1 MRLWHRS
8 FLLFDLRNLE
18 KSWGFTKEER
28 RRRRPQGAMTGRIIS
43 CRPVTPSGGSLL
55 CLGLL
60 GLLLGVAAA
69 DTASDDVT
77 CRSGKPVFVLATNA
91 RLDSDIFSRE
101 YGVNLSACAEACRR
115 DPRCR
120 SLTFVKNATDSYC
133 QLMGAAAVHASAVV
147 HERTLSPVNG
157 VYYLEKICL
166 KGACDRLFVA
176 EWIHGMELEAHDNR
190 VVRNASRRDCLEACA
205 AERSFVCR
213 SAEWDERTAECRLSR
228 YDRFSRHVHFGRA
241 ANPDVSYFDNTCAYK
256 PVSGGHTAEILLLGN
271 VAHPYSLVEYRGLS
285 VSECGES
292 CLRNALFPCRS
303 FLFGR
308 RAQQETYCGLTH
320 QNRAGLL
327 QNPGSF
333 EPSHSLNY
341 YEIAR
346 NLDACDDEDVKYEMV
361 SGRYMTG
368 RPLRTSQLSS
378 AHECLALC
386 RADTKCRSVSYD
398 YRRRLCHSHSD
409 TLRTGSDS
417 NVKRNSQMNYFEKV
431 CISAGSVCE
440 KHWAFERV
448 PGKELVMGGGAVGTT
463 SSKVSVEA
471 NTREE
476 CQAACLAH
484 RDFVCHS
491 AEFNYQLSECRL
503 SPHSRYT
510 STAGEGKLEDSKF
523 VVDYFENNCLQEVR
537 GFCSTKKYR
546 DQELVLAD
554 LVIGTMS
561 QEDCLQRCLN
571 SVDFVCRSFSFERDT
586 QTCFLS
592 HHTRKSA
599 PKGAI
604 LRIPGTDLV
613 ELGACFDVSVECEP
627 HVMRT
632 RVRSN
637 MVFRGKVYTRGRPS
651 TCSQDVSS
659 SMDFTLPIQ
668 LAGSDCGTVSKAE
681 GHFANVLVIQSN
693 DQVVTAM
700 DKAIGV
706 SCTFDVGNKTEF
718 ATAKVSDPKQT
729 DRSRGKPPLPE
740 LSLHI
745 LDMRG
750 NERESVSLGELVRV
764 QVRMSEEDTY
774 GIFIK
779 NLVARDGTG
788 STNLTLIDKTGC
800 PVEAKMMREIR
811 TIDSHS
817 KSLESYLEAFA
828 FTGSS
833 TLELEAEVVT
843 CLERCKPV
851 LCQIPTGRREDDIET
866 VTSFGRRRRSADG
879 EPRPQDELRET
890 TLTKKVS
897 VMATEFGV
905 GRQTQDISYAFPV
918 TAPTTSGVPASME
931 DLIAEQLGVMCFEP
945 TASAVIGGLALFL
958 EVFGFGTC
966 LVFALRRR
974 KGHATD
980 EPICYDNS
988 VEGSTDFACSAPY

>member
-1 MRLWHRS
+1 MLFTTTSFVAFRLHPVLDDRDEVERS
-8 FLLFDLRNLE
+8 R
-18 KSWGFTKEER
+18 
-28 RRRRPQGAMTGRIIS
+28 GAMTPRVIA
-43 CRPVTPSGGSLL
+43 RSGTLTSPGGL
-55 CLGLL
+55 CLCLA
-60 GLLLGVAAA
+60 GLLLCVPVIVDSA
-69 DTASDDVT
+69 ASDAEDAA
-77 CRSGKPVFVLATNA
+77 CRQGKPVFVLATNA
-91 RLDSDIFSRE
+91 RLDSDVFSRE
-101 YGVNLSACAEACRR
+101 YGVNLTACAEACRR
-115 DPRCR
+115 DARCR

-133 QLMGAAAVHASAVV
+133 QLMGAAADASSVV

-157 VYYLEKICL
+157 VYYLEKVCL
-166 KGACDRLFVA
+166 EGACDRLFVA
-176 EWIHGMELEAHDNR
+176 EWIQGMELEGHDNR
-190 VVRNASRRDCLEACA
+190 VLRNATRRACLEACA

-213 SAEWDERTAECRLSR
+213 SAEWDEQRGGECRLSR
-228 YDRFSRHVHFGRA
+228 YDRFSRHVHFGRSA
-241 ANPDVSYFDNTCAYK
+241 DPSVAYFDNTCAYK

-271 VAHPYSLVEYRGLS
+271 VEHPYSLVEYRGLS

-308 RAQQETYCGLTH
+308 RAQQQTYCGLTH

-346 NLDACDDEDVKYEMV
+346 NLDACDDEDVKFELV
-361 SGRYMTG
+361 SGRYMTD
-368 RPLRTSQLSS
+368 RPLRSSQVSS

-386 RADTKCRSVSYD
+386 RGDAKCRSVSYD
-398 YRRRLCHSHSD
+398 YRRRMCHAHSD
-409 TLRTGSDS
+409 TLRTGIDT
-417 NVKRNSQMNYFEKV
+417 NVKRNPQMNYFEKA
-431 CISAGSVCE
+431 CISAGSVCD

-448 PGKELVMGGGAVGTT
+448 PGKELVVAGG
-463 SSKVSVEA
+463 SSGSSPKVSVEA

-503 SPHSRYT
+503 SPHSRFTGT
-510 STAGEGKLEDSKF
+510 SGEAKLEDSKF
-523 VVDYFENNCLQEVR
+523 VVDYFENNCVREVR

-571 SVDFVCRSFSFERDT
+571 SVDFVCRSFSFEHDT

-599 PKGAI
+599 PKGAT
-604 LRIPGTDLV
+604 LRLPGTDLV

-627 HVMRT
+627 HVMRA

-637 MVFRGKVYTRGRPS
+637 MVFKGKVYTRGRPS
-651 TCSQDVSS
+651 TCSQDISS

-718 ATAKVSDPKQT
+718 ASAKVSDPRQT
-729 DRSRGKPPLPE
+729 DHSRGKPPLPE

-779 NLVARDGTG
+779 NLIARDGTG

-866 VTSFGRRRRSADG
+866 VTSFGRRRRRSTADG
-879 EPRPQDELRET
+879 VPLPEDELRRS
-890 TLTKKVS
+890 TLTKKLS
-897 VMATEFGV
+897 VVAAEFGV
-905 GRQTQDISYAFPV
+905 GQQTQDISYAFPV
-918 TAPTTSGVPASME
+918 TAPTTSGRPASME

-974 KGHATD
+974 KGHAAD
-980 EPICYDNS
+980 EPICYDNN